1 MYVCVCNGV
10 TEREIQRAALLGC
23 ADLAE
28 LSARTGCGTAC
39 GCCKTAALDVLAEA
53 VAVLRQP
60 QTEAA

>member
-23 ADLAE
+23 ADLVE
-28 LSARTGCGTAC
+28 LGARTGCGTTC
-39 GCCKTAALDVLAEA
+39 GCCKTLALDVLAEA